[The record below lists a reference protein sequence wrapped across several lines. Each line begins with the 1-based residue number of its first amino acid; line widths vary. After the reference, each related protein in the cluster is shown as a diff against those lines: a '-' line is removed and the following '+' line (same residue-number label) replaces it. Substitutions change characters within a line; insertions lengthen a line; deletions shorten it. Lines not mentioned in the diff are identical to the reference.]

1 MVESEQNRQSKQTEQ
16 SGHNTQQSDFMIE
29 KIKERPVNKRKLI
42 RRTMLTAAMAVV
54 FGTIACLTF
63 LLLEPVI
70 SDKLHPDEEPTP
82 IVFPED
88 QEEMAPEDMLSENI
102 TGESNS
108 SGDGSIDQDQAQ
120 EILSKLVLDKNNYKQ
135 IYTDMSRYVNELNHS
150 MVVVTGVSSNID
162 WFNNVEESKNQ
173 SFGIVIANNG
183 KELLILTDYAP
194 LKKAESLTLRFV
206 YLEGAISGNISVPAV
221 LKGQDKATGFAVL
234 SVDLSEI
241 PDEILNSENGIKI
254 ASLGASS
261 VRSIVG
267 TPVVALGNP
276 MGSSGSVGYGMIC
289 AVSVQNQQADAYFKY
304 LQTDIYGSQ
313 NAGGVLFNLQG
324 QVLGVITGQKTNMDM
339 KNMITAVGISELKR
353 NIEKLSNDEEIA
365 YLGINGTDVTEEA
378 NLELGVPYGTFVR
391 ETDMSSPAMRA
402 GIQRGD
408 VLVAFGDSPVKNY
421 NDYITALLDTKP
433 GAIVELAV
441 MRSVM
446 GEYREMAVSVTLD
459 ER

>member
-1 MVESEQNRQSKQTEQ
+1 M
-16 SGHNTQQSDFMIE
+16 
-29 KIKERPVNKRKLI
+29 
-42 RRTMLTAAMAVV
+42 
-54 FGTIACLTF
+54 
-63 LLLEPVI
+63 
-70 SDKLHPDEEPTP
+70 
-82 IVFPED
+82 
-88 QEEMAPEDMLSENI
+88 
-102 TGESNS
+102 
-108 SGDGSIDQDQAQ
+108 
-120 EILSKLVLDKNNYKQ
+120 
-135 IYTDMSRYVNELNHS
+135 
-150 MVVVTGVSSNID
+150 
-162 WFNNVEESKNQ
+162 
-173 SFGIVIANNG
+173 
-183 KELLILTDYAP
+183 
-194 LKKAESLTLRFV
+194 
-206 YLEGAISGNISVPAV
+206 
-221 LKGQDKATGFAVL
+221 
-234 SVDLSEI
+234 
-241 PDEILNSENGIKI
+241 
-254 ASLGASS
+254 
-261 VRSIVG
+261 
-267 TPVVALGNP
+267 
-276 MGSSGSVGYGMIC
+276 
-289 AVSVQNQQADAYFKY
+289 
-304 LQTDIYGSQ
+304 
-313 NAGGVLFNLQG
+313 FNLQG